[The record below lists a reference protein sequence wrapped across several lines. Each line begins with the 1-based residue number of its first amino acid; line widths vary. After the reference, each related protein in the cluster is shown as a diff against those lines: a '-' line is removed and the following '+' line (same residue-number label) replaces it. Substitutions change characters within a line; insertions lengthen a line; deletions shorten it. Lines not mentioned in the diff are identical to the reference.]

1 MRLYGIQKLTLLD
14 FPGHLACTLF
24 TGGCN
29 LRCPFCHN
37 ASLVLRPED
46 QLDNDDVLDF
56 LLERRGRLQGI
67 CLTGGE
73 PLIQSGVAEFLSEVR
88 EIGYRIKLDSNGCF
102 PEKLRSL
109 VEAGLVDYVA
119 MDVKN
124 CPERYPETVGVPGL
138 DLGPV
143 RESIAFLLEGT
154 VDYEF
159 RTTVVRELHDE
170 ESLLSLARWIKGT
183 KRYFLQAFTDS
194 GDLITDKC
202 SGYKPEELRELLAAV
217 QTIIP
222 QTELRGV

>member
-46 QLDNDDVLDF
+46 QMDNDDVLDF
-56 LLERRGRLQGI
+56 LRERRGRLQGI

-88 EIGYRIKLDSNGCF
+88 EIGYQIKLDSNGCF

-109 VEAGLVDYVA
+109 VEKGLVDYVA

-124 CPERYPETVGVPGL
+124 CPERYPETVGVPEL

-143 RESIAFLLEGT
+143 RESISFLLEGT

-170 ESLLSLARWIKGT
+170 ESLLSLARWIQGT

-202 SGYKPEELRELLAAV
+202 SGYKPEELRELLKAV
-217 QTIIP
+217 QTVIP
-222 QTELRGV
+222 QAELRGV